1 MTIDLESIHRENA
14 ILAVWH
20 SPAIRAICEEVVRAR
35 EVHPAEKWKVGKSEA
50 EARLI
55 QSGVI
60 LKEASEVQEAAL
72 NHVAYGDDWN
82 AAIVEAVQTAATCVR
97 LLEGK

>member
-1 MTIDLESIHRENA
+1 MTLDIEHIRRENA
-14 ILAVWH
+14 ILAVLH
-20 SPAIRAICEEVVRAR
+20 SPVIRAICEEVVRAR
-35 EVHPAEKWKVGKSEA
+35 EVHPAENWKAGKSEA

-55 QSGVI
+55 QAGVV

-72 NHVAYGDDWN
+72 NHVAYGEDWN